1 MPAPAADFREG
12 QGAAMNAT
20 STGDALSILVVDD
33 ESMIAMLLEDMLLD
47 LGCTLAGS
55 AGSVAQSLAIIEAA
69 KRSLDGAFLDINLR
83 GELVYPVADALT
95 ARGVPF
101 VFVTG
106 NTAHG
111 IDIRYAAVPVLSKPF
126 PAVAIE
132 HALRRFAEQR
142 RVAASV

>member
-1 MPAPAADFREG
+1 
-12 QGAAMNAT
+12 MNT
-20 STGDALSILVVDD
+20 ILESDALSILVVDD

-55 AGSVAQSLAIIEAA
+55 AGSVAQSLRLIEAGE
-69 KRSLDGAFLDINLR
+69 RLPDGAFLDINLR

-106 NTAHG
+106 NPAPG
-111 IDIRYAAVPVLSKPF
+111 IDPRFAAVPVLSKPF
-126 PAVAIE
+126 GCVAIE
-132 HALRRFAEQR
+132 HAVQRFAERR
-142 RVAASV
+142 RVAARV